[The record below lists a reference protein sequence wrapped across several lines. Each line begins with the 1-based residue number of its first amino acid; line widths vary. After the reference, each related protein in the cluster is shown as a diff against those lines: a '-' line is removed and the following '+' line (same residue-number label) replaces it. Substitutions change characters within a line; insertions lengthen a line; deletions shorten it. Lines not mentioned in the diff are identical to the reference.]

1 MAIAVIAVIVFVERA
16 QRRLLIQYPK
26 RQVGNRMFQGDSSH
40 LPLKLNTSGVIPPIF
55 ASSLLLLPVTLAN
68 FSAGAGPSW
77 LNTITAMVGHGQP
90 LYMLLYAGLIIFF
103 AFFYTAVVFNPTD
116 TAENLK
122 KHGGFIPGIRPGA
135 KTAEYIDYVLTRIT
149 VIGALYLVGRLP
161 AAGDSDQL
169 YRRALLLRRHVA
181 AYRGERDHGHGLA
194 GPGPSARA
202 PIRRPRQEGQAQGE
216 DAMRLILLGPPG
228 AGKGTQ
234 AQRLVEKHGILQLS
248 TGDMLRA
255 AAAAGTP
262 VGQRA
267 KAIMD
272 RGDLVPDDVMIEIIA
287 ERLDRPDTAK
297 GFILDGFPRTVD
309 QARALDRLLEER
321 GLSLDRIIEIV
332 VDHNI
337 LRDRI
342 LGRARETGGSRA
354 DDTEATVSKRLAVY
368 REQTAPVADYYR
380 QPRRAEAGGRHGD
393 GRRGRGPDRRESQ
406 GRHRRVR
413 SGRC

>member
-1 MAIAVIAVIVFVERA
+1 
-16 QRRLLIQYPK
+16 
-26 RQVGNRMFQGDSSH
+26 
-40 LPLKLNTSGVIPPIF
+40 
-55 ASSLLLLPVTLAN
+55 
-68 FSAGAGPSW
+68 
-77 LNTITAMVGHGQP
+77 
-90 LYMLLYAGLIIFF
+90 
-103 AFFYTAVVFNPTD
+103 
-116 TAENLK
+116 
-122 KHGGFIPGIRPGA
+122 
-135 KTAEYIDYVLTRIT
+135 
-149 VIGALYLVGRLP
+149 
-161 AAGDSDQL
+161 
-169 YRRALLLRRHVA
+169 
-181 AYRGERDHGHGLA
+181 
-194 GPGPSARA
+194 
-202 PIRRPRQEGQAQGE
+202 
-216 DAMRLILLGPPG
+216 MRLILLGPPG

-255 AAAAGTP
+255 ATAAGTP

-287 ERLDRPDTAK
+287 ERIGRPDTAK

-309 QARALDRLLEER
+309 QAKALDRLLEER

-380 QPRRAEAGGRHGD
+380 SHGVLKQVDGMGTVAEVAARIDENLKAGTD
-393 GRRGRGPDRRESQ
+393 A
-406 GRHRRVR
+406 
-413 SGRC
+413 